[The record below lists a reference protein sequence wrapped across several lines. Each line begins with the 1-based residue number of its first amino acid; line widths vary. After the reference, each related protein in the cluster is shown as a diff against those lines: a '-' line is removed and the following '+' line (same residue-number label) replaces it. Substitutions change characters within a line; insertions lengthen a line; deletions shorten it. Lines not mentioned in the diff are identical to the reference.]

1 MPVMDEFKEER
12 AAMKNGTPKEKNPYF
27 YYYYNWYYIV

>member
-12 AAMKNGTPKEKNPYF
+12 AAMKNGTPKEKLAYF
-27 YYYYNWYYIV
+27 FDYNSTKFNV